1 MLIYIYVPN
10 GLTFLRKHGGYPR
23 GGIAN
28 NYKINFFFKILFFN
42 TMGNAGHSRKHL
54 ENNVAKSQTFCFAD
68 TRRKKLLGYSLSAAT
83 IADIRPHEVENITGS
98 AENPPTYSS
107 VVNNPKYTTLPSYA
121 EAKSLRSQPNS
132 ISKSTNG
139 DQE

>member
-1 MLIYIYVPN
+1 MYRMGYH
-10 GLTFLRKHGGYPR
+10 FLRKHGGYPR

-28 NYKINFFFKILFFN
+28 NYKINFFSNSFFN
-42 TMGNAGHSRKHL
+42 AMGKAGHS
-54 ENNVAKSQTFCFAD
+54 QTVCFAD
-68 TRRKKLLGYSLSAAT
+68 TRRKKLLGYGLSAAA